1 MSGSRWLLVDA
12 RPLGGGR
19 ARLTFL
25 IDGSVTRMA
34 QVWGDPPNDTTIA
47 RTGAL
52 MVAEQD
58 SRPIGKRY
66 RLSNEPPP
74 PEPPDTP

>member
-1 MSGSRWLLVDA
+1 MNGLRWLLVDT
-12 RPLGGGR
+12 RPAASGR
-19 ARLTFL
+19 SRLTFL
-25 IDGSVTRMA
+25 IDGTA
-34 QVWGDPPNDTTIA
+34 QRIATVWGDPPSDVTVA
-47 RTGAL
+47 RAGAF

-58 SRPIGKRY
+58 LRPIGKRY